1 MNLSNKRSSRKKGRR
16 RSKGRNKLPK
26 TLLRERKGVR
36 SKLMQRTQLE
46 IMRSSQSSKI
56 LK

>member
-16 RSKGRNKLPK
+16 RSKGRNKSPK
-26 TLLRERKGVR
+26 TLHRERKGVR

-46 IMRSSQSSKI
+46 IMRSSQSSRI